1 MTHRLATNDAKNYC
15 NRTLIV
21 KVIVENVVTC
31 FFWDTVYIRS
41 TACSDIYETDRPD
54 GRDSRTV
61 LHDFSA
67 HTLASHSVATSPAP
81 SNNTSNLNYLI
92 TYLLTCC
99 QSQT

>member
-1 MTHRLATNDAKNYC
+1 MLIMMKVDRKMCIQTPKNATTFDLQRA
-15 NRTLIV
+15 
-21 KVIVENVVTC
+21 VIL
-31 FFWDTVYIRS
+31 
-41 TACSDIYETDRPD
+41 YETDRPD